1 MKNRIIPYNPKLKEL
16 ARQLRQNSTLAEVL
30 LWQKIKNRAYGVQ
43 FYRQVPI
50 LEYIVNFYCHELMF
64 AIEVDGNSHDHKYE
78 YDADRQAKLEE
89 QGVKFLRLGDHE
101 VKKEMFS
108 VLLKIE
114 ETINQLKNVR
124 N

>member
-1 MKNRIIPYNPKLKEL
+1 M
-16 ARQLRQNSTLAEVL
+16 
-30 LWQKIKNRAYGVQ
+30 
-43 FYRQVPI
+43 
-50 LEYIVNFYCHELMF
+50 LEYIVDFYCHELMF
-64 AIEVDGNSHDHKYE
+64 TIEVDGSSHDHKYE

-89 QGVKFLRLGDHE
+89 HGIKFLRLGDHE